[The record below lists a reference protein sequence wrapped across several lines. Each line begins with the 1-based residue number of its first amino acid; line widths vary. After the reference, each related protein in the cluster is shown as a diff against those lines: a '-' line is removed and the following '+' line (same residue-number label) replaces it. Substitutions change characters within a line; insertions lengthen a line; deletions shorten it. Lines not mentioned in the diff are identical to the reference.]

1 MQIFKPQLSGQ
12 ERIALLEDLAAFT
25 RAGLPPYV
33 ALETMAAVS
42 KKRGRRRHYS
52 VLSSILRRLS
62 QGRPL
67 TEAMREK
74 VDDTTLILIDSG
86 ERSGN
91 LPKGLLQAATL
102 LKRKKEMIDILR
114 RSLTTPA
121 INVVAFS
128 GLVYYVSSQVVPA
141 AKKLMPPQY
150 LSDLSKAYFAFGDAY
165 IAWGPYIALI
175 AVAVCVIILVS
186 MPRFTGGI
194 RKILDE
200 RVFPWTLYRYMQ
212 SSAFL
217 LTCSSML
224 KAGIPF
230 GEVVSSFKTDAKWMR
245 SKIVAM
251 KAFLASGLTETEAI
265 HRSGI
270 LPPDIDDRLSVY
282 AKLPD
287 FVSVMESLSQ
297 DAIERAKA
305 KLTAFATTVSTTT
318 MILIAAFII
327 FTLFGIGDAAMSVSD
342 AASRRSGSM

>member
-1 MQIFKPQLSGQ
+1 MQIFEPRLSGQ

-33 ALETMAAVS
+33 ALETIAAVS
-42 KKRGRRRHYS
+42 KKRGRRRHYG
-52 VLSSILRRLS
+52 VLSVILKRLS

-67 TEAMREK
+67 VEAMRGK

-86 ERSGN
+86 EKSGN
-91 LPKGLLQAATL
+91 LPTGLLQAATL

-121 INVVAFS
+121 INVVALS

-165 IAWGPYIALI
+165 IAWGPYMALT
-175 AVAVCVIILVS
+175 AVVACVSILIS
-186 MPRFTGGI
+186 LPRFTGSA
-194 RKILDE
+194 RRVLDDK
-200 RVFPWTLYRYMQ
+200 VFPWTLYRYMQ
-212 SSAFL
+212 ASAFL

-230 GEVVSSFKTDAKWMR
+230 GQVVRSFKTEARWMR
-245 SKIVAM
+245 SKIGAM
-251 KAFLASGLTETEAI
+251 KALLANGMTEAEAI

-287 FVSVMESLSQ
+287 FVSVMEPLSQ

-305 KLTAFATTVSTTT
+305 KLVAFATSVSTAT
-318 MILIAAFII
+318 MILIAVFIL

-342 AASRRSGSM
+342 AASRRGGSM